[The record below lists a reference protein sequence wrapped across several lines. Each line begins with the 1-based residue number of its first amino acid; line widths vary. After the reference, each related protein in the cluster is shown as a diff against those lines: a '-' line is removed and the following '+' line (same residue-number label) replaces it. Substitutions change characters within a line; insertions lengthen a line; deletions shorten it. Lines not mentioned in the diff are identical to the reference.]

1 MVTTEHETDDARA
14 LTALAADAAL
24 LDPLDRE
31 LVIARGADRVRF
43 LNGVVTADIAHLPV
57 GAGTRALLLTPKA
70 HILADMQLFLRE
82 EDAYLVVAAGQ
93 GQATAAAL
101 SRYAVMDDFTAEVAP
116 EVQLIAVLGPRAAD
130 ALAAAELSTVAFD
143 GAPPW
148 SHATLG
154 PRCVARV
161 RQLGAEG
168 YWVAGPRSEI
178 DGVREALRARGTPR
192 LSPAVAEVAR
202 IAAREPGWGQEI
214 TDEFFPMEIGL
225 GDAISYGKGCFL
237 GQEPIVRIRDRGHL
251 NWRLA
256 ALELPGDAAGVAVG
270 DRLESDSK
278 PKAGKVTSVARA
290 PDGRPVALAVV
301 HVSVPA
307 GGVVRILRPATGP
320 SEAAAGPSEAAAGP
334 SVTAIV
340 R

>member
-1 MVTTEHETDDARA
+1 MVTMEHEADDER
-14 LTALAADAAL
+14 ALAALVADAVV
-24 LDPLDRE
+24 LDPLDKE

-57 GAGTRALLLTPKA
+57 GGGTRALLLTPKA

-82 EDAYLVVAAGQ
+82 DDAYLVVAAGQ
-93 GQATAAAL
+93 GQAAAAAL

-116 EVQLIAVLGPRAAD
+116 AIQLMAVLGPRAAE

-154 PRCVARV
+154 SRWVARV
-161 RQLGAEG
+161 RQLGVDG
-168 YWVAGPRSEI
+168 YWVAGPGSEL
-178 DGVREALRARGTPR
+178 DVMREALRGRGTPR
-192 LSPAVAEVAR
+192 LSATAAEVAR

-225 GDAISYGKGCFL
+225 GGAISYGKGCFL
-237 GQEPIVRIRDRGHL
+237 GQEPIVRIRDRGHV

-256 ALELPGDAAGVAVG
+256 ALDLPADARDVAVG
-270 DRLESDSK
+270 DRLESDAK
-278 PKAGKVTSVARA
+278 PKAGKITSVARR
-290 PDGRPVALAVV
+290 PDGRAVALAVV
-301 HVSVPA
+301 HVSIPEGGAVRIARPA
-307 GGVVRILRPATGP
+307 GEP
-320 SEAAAGPSEAAAGP
+320 SDALAGPAVAAF
-334 SVTAIV
+334 V

>member
-1 MVTTEHETDDARA
+1 MVTTENETDDDR
-14 LTALAADAAL
+14 ALAALANDAVL
-24 LDPLDRE
+24 LDPLGKE
-31 LVIARGADRVRF
+31 LVIARGTDRVRF

-57 GAGTRALLLTPKA
+57 GGGTRALLLTPKA
-70 HILADMQLFLRE
+70 HILVDMQLFLRE
-82 EDAYLVVAAGQ
+82 DDAYLVVAAGQ
-93 GQATAAAL
+93 GQAAAAAL
-101 SRYAVMDDFTAEVAP
+101 SRYAVMDDFTAEVAA
-116 EVQLIAVLGPRAAD
+116 EIQLIAVLGPRAAD

-154 PRCVARV
+154 PRWTARV
-161 RQLGAEG
+161 RQLGAQG

-178 DGVREALRARGTPR
+178 DGVREALRVRGTPR
-192 LSPAVAEVAR
+192 LSSAAAEVAR
-202 IAAREPGWGQEI
+202 IAACEPGWGQEI

-256 ALELPGDAAGVAVG
+256 ALDLPADTADVAVG

-278 PKAGKVTSVARA
+278 PKAGKITSVART

-301 HVSVPA
+301 HVSIP
-307 GGVVRILRPATGP
+307 GGGAVRIVRSADGLSDPSPGP
-320 SEAAAGPSEAAAGP
+320 PVA
-334 SVTAIV
+334 AIV